1 MMTRAAILE
10 INDHLQRS
18 IAPIAIR
25 FKRLLN
31 LRKRKSMRDEPR
43 GIDVPAP
50 DGPLRDLHERP
61 QDLGHPRVNRE
72 GLAHDWVHRGPDIPG
87 GERHRNGSRAP
98 GQSPKPASLL
108 WPRRARHARLNC
120 WSWSP
125 TASMTR

>member
-43 GIDVPAP
+43 RIDVPAP

-61 QDLGHPRVNRE
+61 QVLGHARVNRE
-72 GLAHDWVHRGPDIPG
+72 ALAHDWLERDLDIL
-87 GERHRNGSRAP
+87 SRRDAEVQQP
-98 GQSPKPASLL
+98 PVVARQ
-108 WPRRARHARLNC
+108 RARQIELLVLVDRK
-120 WSWSP
+120 S
-125 TASMTR
+125 TR